1 MCSELSLLRNKAKKD
16 IKMSQTANFEQLFEK
31 LMAKEIISYGQ
42 VKEALSP
49 EARNLSEFTE
59 ESLRKFKGLE
69 IVDILTRQDV
79 TGTIYYILSPPNTII
94 LTNLS
99 RYPKGDDISNYFDP
113 HLFMDLGRI
122 LTAYVDID
130 GRQVPTQE
138 KINQLYANHKDPAYN
153 RLRIPVLGFLYEKT
167 GLDYEFGR
175 KSHLSG
181 NEEQDKKLII
191 KTIDVIREYN
201 SLMSNPEMIKQAG
214 EILEL
219 EKERDD
225 LMADYNSK
233 TGRLIKNLKEMI
245 NFAAIDSGSPK
256 KVLNNPKVIEA
267 YLGE

>member
-1 MCSELSLLRNKAKKD
+1 
-16 IKMSQTANFEQLFEK
+16 MSQTSNFEQLFEK

-49 EARNLSEFTE
+49 KARSLSEFTE
-59 ESLRKFKGLE
+59 ESLRKFDGLE
-69 IVDILTRQDV
+69 IADILTRQDV

-99 RYPKGDDISNYFDP
+99 RYPKGNDSSNHFDP
-113 HLFMDLGRI
+113 NLFVDLGRI
-122 LTAYVDID
+122 LTAYFDIE

-138 KINQLYANHKDPAYN
+138 KISQLYANHKSHEYN
-153 RLRIPVLGFLYEKT
+153 RLRVPVLRFLYEQT

-175 KSHLSG
+175 KSNLSG
-181 NEEQDKKLII
+181 NEEQDKKLIT
-191 KTIDVIREYN
+191 KTIDIIKEYN

-245 NFAAIDSGSPK
+245 NFTQK
-256 KVLNNPKVIEA
+256 
-267 YLGE
+267 